1 MKKTYF
7 TLTGCNHYYG
17 TDFMKKGMKLK
28 LKKEPDNK
36 YDKEAIQVKVK
47 GLGVVGYVANSPYTV
62 KGDSVSAGRLYDRI
76 GAKARGKIVAVIG
89 SGAICKV
96 TDIGI
101 NNPVLGEEHTGESEL
116 EW

>member
-47 GLGVVGYVANSPYTV
+47 GLGVVGYVAMN
-62 KGDSVSAGRLYDRI
+62 KNLYPPFEM
-76 GAKARGKIVAVIG
+76 GAEAK
-89 SGAICKV
+89 
-96 TDIGI
+96 
-101 NNPVLGEEHTGESEL
+101 P
-116 EW
+116 